1 MVQRTEET
9 EGTKTAFITVVGADM
24 RSSKTYTVTA
34 KNTSGIKKPEMIIP
48 NKTSVTSYGIDGRP
62 VNHAQKG
69 QIIIVRQAD
78 GKTVKVRK

>member
-1 MVQRTEET
+1 
-9 EGTKTAFITVVGADM
+9 TAFITVVGADM